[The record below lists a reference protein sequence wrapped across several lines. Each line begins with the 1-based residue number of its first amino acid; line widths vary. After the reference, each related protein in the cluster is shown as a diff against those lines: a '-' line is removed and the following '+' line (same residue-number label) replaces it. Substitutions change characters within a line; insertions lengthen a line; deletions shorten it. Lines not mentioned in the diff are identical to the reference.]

1 MKIEDLAA
9 LMDKTKEEIQEILD
23 NNGVIE
29 LKLTEKS
36 QRKSESGKLELIN

>member
-9 LMDKTKEEIQEILD
+9 LMGKTKEEIQEILD

-29 LKLTEKS
+29 LKLTERNI
-36 QRKSESGKLELIN
+36 RKKEGGKLELIN